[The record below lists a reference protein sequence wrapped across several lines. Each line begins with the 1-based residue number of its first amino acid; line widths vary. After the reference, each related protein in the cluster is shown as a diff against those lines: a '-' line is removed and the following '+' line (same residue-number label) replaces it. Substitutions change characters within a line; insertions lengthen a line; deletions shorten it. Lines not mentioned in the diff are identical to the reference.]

1 MFRGGEAAL
10 GPAVRPV
17 VAGGSGGCRLKMNCM
32 PSLNYMSSASL
43 LPLRSVSTVTFRFHG
58 KCQFR
63 QLSSESTVFTSSVV
77 VRWFFGDVN
86 FTSILH
92 HLLEMLLES
101 HLRLTMSVLCCFTLN
116 VLRLTRAAPTTERS
130 ITTEQCPGRR
140 LQIPQIFLHTSD
152 CHLCLN
158 CFSDQPNDAEVDTAT
173 AKRLYTC
180 CITYYY
186 TFMSIH

>member
-10 GPAVRPV
+10 GPV
-17 VAGGSGGCRLKMNCM
+17 VAGGLGGCRLKMNCR

-43 LPLRSVSTVTFRFHG
+43 LPLRSVSTVAFRHSKFNFDV
-58 KCQFR
+58 KFR
-63 QLSSESTVFTSSVV
+63 VNSFYLICCSQVVF
-77 VRWFFGDVN
+77 GNVN

-92 HLLEMLLES
+92 HLLEMLLGS
-101 HLRLTMSVLCCFTLN
+101 HLRVTMSVLCCFSLD
-116 VLRLTRAAPTTERS
+116 VLRLTGAAPTTERP

-140 LQIPQIFLHTSD
+140 LQIPPIFLHTSD
-152 CHLCLN
+152 SHLCLN
-158 CFSDQPNDAEVDTAT
+158 CFSDQPNDTEVDTAT

-186 TFMSIH
+186 TFTSIH